1 MGMTSIRCAV
11 LGADV
16 NCVTDLEGTVL
27 KIICDEYE
35 EDGACRLKTSALRGG
50 PLTQLLE
57 RVSEHTL
64 DTHGTACIL
73 RAR

>member
-1 MGMTSIRCAV
+1 V
-11 LGADV
+11 LGAEV
-16 NCVTDLEGTVL
+16 NRVMDLEGNVL
-27 KIICDEYE
+27 RVICEEYS
-35 EDGACRLKTSALRGG
+35 EDGTCRLKTSALQGG

-64 DTHGTACIL
+64 DARGTACSL

>member
-1 MGMTSIRCAV
+1 MAMTSIRCAV

-16 NCVTDLEGTVL
+16 TCVTDLEGAVL
-27 KIICDEYE
+27 KVICDQYAD
-35 EDGACRLKTSALRGG
+35 DGTCRLKASALRGG

-64 DTHGTACIL
+64 DTHGTLCSL

>member
-1 MGMTSIRCAV
+1 MTSIRCPV

-16 NCVTDLEGTVL
+16 GCITDLEGTVL
-27 KIICDEYE
+27 TIICEEYA
-35 EDGACRLKTSALRGG
+35 EDGTCRLKASARQGG
-50 PLTQLLE
+50 PLAQMLE

-64 DTHGTACIL
+64 DARGTACTL